1 MKEKINC
8 ERARNIS
15 VMETLAKFGY
25 FPVKESEKEAWFL
38 SILRSETQASFK
50 VSKELNRWYDHST
63 GIGGNSIDLIVKIKH
78 CTVKEALEF
87 LNNGTSYFSF
97 HQQANFKKATSKIQI
112 LKILE
117 IKHPALIQ
125 YLYSRSISLPTA
137 RTYCKEVKYQFNGNE
152 YFAVGLQ
159 NEKDGWE
166 LRNKYFKNSSSPKS
180 YTYLKK
186 SGKHLFVTEGMFDLL
201 SIIELKNIDTRYC
214 DIIVLNSTAF
224 VKYVVKYF
232 KEYESVHL
240 FLDNDSSG
248 KKNAN
253 ILTNNYTNVIDNSYV
268 YENFKDLNELLNYEQ
283 AIRK

>member
-15 VMETLAKFGY
+15 VMETLAKFGH
-25 FPVKESEKEAWFL
+25 FPVKESKKEAWFL

-87 LNNGTSYFSF
+87 LNNGISYFSF
-97 HQQANFKKATSKIQI
+97 HQQANFKKAASKIQI
-112 LKILE
+112 LKVSE

-125 YLYSRSISLPTA
+125 YLNSRNISLVTA
-137 RTYCKEVKYQFNGNE
+137 RIYCKEVRYQFNGDE
-152 YFAVGLQ
+152 YFAIGLQ

-186 SGKHLFVTEGMFDLL
+186 YGKHLFVIEGMFDLL

-214 DIIVLNSTAF
+214 DIIILNSISF
-224 VKYVVKYF
+224 IKHVVKKF
-232 KEYESVHL
+232 KEYENVHL

-248 KKNAN
+248 KKNADL
-253 ILTNNYTNVIDNSYV
+253 LTKNYTNAIDNSCV
-268 YENFKDLNELLNYEQ
+268 YKKFKDLNELLNYGQ
-283 AIRK
+283 TIRK